1 MVVIGSRTSNGHSKF
16 IPGYGSFNNSIGN
29 ICNRLTLE
37 NKEYYDLKRWEIG
50 EIASKIGQLYYHYY
64 LRTSE
69 TNYLL
74 ESFVFYDAIRERHYF
89 KDVLEAKNS
98 ALMVKKLRFYA
109 RFIVVCLLLNRDDYV
124 KKLMDELIVLVDDY
138 QNTFK
143 PTDSEWGVVLSEIT
157 TFLEV

>member
-1 MVVIGSRTSNGHSKF
+1 M
-16 IPGYGSFNNSIGN
+16 
-29 ICNRLTLE
+29 E

-74 ESFVFYDAIRERHYF
+74 ESFVFYDAIRDRSYF
-89 KDVLEAKNS
+89 RDVLEAKS
-98 ALMVKKLRFYA
+98 AALMVKKLRFYA

-124 KKLMDELIVLVDDY
+124 KKLMEELIGLVDDY

-143 PTDSEWGVVLSEIT
+143 PTDSEWGVVLSEIA
-157 TFLEV
+157 TFLEVI